1 MEIAGT
7 PARLRNR
14 RDGVFEDQLLLRARL
29 QQYGELIEASNS
41 SGQFCAIQQVDNY
54 RRLLTADRVEKCVL
68 NILRCLFA
76 VGHVETRGMCFRSY
90 AVAIRLQQGFEADK
104 RLVEM

>member
-14 RDGVFEDQLLLRARL
+14 RDGVFEDQLLLCPRL

-76 VGHVETRGMCFRSY
+76 VGHVENPG
-90 AVAIRLQQGFEADK
+90 
-104 RLVEM
+104 